1 MNHNMMRFGT
11 TTIILALACLLLPP
25 PAAAGGADV
34 DARYR
39 EAAAVFHGLRTND
52 NATPQDWR
60 TLANVFDSIARE
72 HPTHGRAPDALFSA
86 ALALRQAFAHSDAP
100 DDLQR
105 AEDAFRFFLAAHPEH
120 RLADD
125 SLMHLADL
133 QTQARQEP
141 HAAAA
146 TYRRVLQDYARG
158 DQATLARE
166 RLAALA
172 GSLARSESDPPG
184 HTTTA
189 RGSAGGSGT
198 LKRVQSWSALGST
211 RIILTTDRKSGY
223 RHGLLP
229 AGDGLP
235 ARLYVD
241 LEETEPADD
250 LDMIQEVDDAALR
263 RIRVAR
269 QPGGATRVVLD
280 LKRIEDYAI
289 KDFHLPAEKKI
300 VIDLRPPEAALVAS
314 AAVPR
319 QDDGYHSRRFDNDV
333 QGPPEERLALSRAF
347 GLKVKT
353 LVIDAGHGGHD
364 PGAIG
369 FGLQEKDLALDI
381 AQRLRRVIERN
392 RPGLRV
398 GMTRED
404 DSFVPLEERP
414 RIAKDQNADLFIS
427 IHLNANP
434 TERIS
439 GIETY
444 FLNLTADAAAI
455 QVAARENALTEK
467 KVSNLNLILTDLLQD
482 ANILESNRLA
492 RTLQASLVGELL
504 PGFPVRNLGVKQAP
518 FLVLI
523 GSEMPSVLVEAG
535 FITNRS
541 ENSRFRDSHYR
552 EKVAEGIY
560 AGLSDYISG
569 DALADKKP
577 PAPVKLAK
585 ADS

>member
-1 MNHNMMRFGT
+1 
-11 TTIILALACLLLPP
+11 
-25 PAAAGGADV
+25 
-34 DARYR
+34 
-39 EAAAVFHGLRTND
+39 
-52 NATPQDWR
+52 
-60 TLANVFDSIARE
+60 
-72 HPTHGRAPDALFSA
+72 
-86 ALALRQAFAHSDAP
+86 
-100 DDLQR
+100 
-105 AEDAFRFFLAAHPEH
+105 
-120 RLADD
+120 
-125 SLMHLADL
+125 
-133 QTQARQEP
+133 
-141 HAAAA
+141 HA
-146 TYRRVLQDYARG
+146 QG
-158 DQATLARE
+158 DQAGLARE
-166 RLAALA
+166 RLAAMTA
-172 GSLARSESDPPG
+172 TLARSAAAPARTAAALAHSAASHPARPAPG
-184 HTTTA
+184 A
-189 RGSAGGSGT
+189 GT
-198 LKRVQSWSALGST
+198 LKRVQRWSALGST

-223 RHGLLP
+223 RYGLIPAAHG
-229 AGDGLP
+229 AP

-241 LEETEPADD
+241 LEEIEPAED
-250 LDMIQEVDDAALR
+250 LEQTQEVDDAVLR

-269 QPGGATRVVLD
+269 QPGGTTRVVLD
-280 LKRIEDYAI
+280 LKRIEGYTI

-314 AAVPR
+314 TAQARP
-319 QDDGYHSRRFDNDV
+319 DDGYQSQRFD
-333 QGPPEERLALSRAF
+333 GAAHEAPHGAPGERLALSRAF

-353 LVIDAGHGGHD
+353 IVIDPGHGGHD

-381 AQRLRRVIERN
+381 AQRLRTAIERN

-404 DSFVPLEERP
+404 DRFVALEDRP
-414 RIAKDQNADLFIS
+414 RIAKDQGADLFIS
-427 IHLNANP
+427 IHLNANS

-467 KVSNLNLILTDLLQD
+467 KVSDLNLILTDLLQD

-492 RTLQASLVGELL
+492 RTLQASLVGQLL

-535 FITNRS
+535 FITNRAES
-541 ENSRFRDSHYR
+541 KRFRESHYR
-552 EKVAEGIY
+552 EKIAEGIY

-569 DALADKKP
+569 DSLADKKP
-577 PAPVKLAK
+577 PLPVKLAK